1 MTQHQRHRIVFMGT
15 PDFAVPSLR
24 ALHQSHDVVAVYSQP
39 PRRSGRGMKT
49 NPSPVHQCAAELGLQ
64 VRTPTVFAEDDIA
77 ELSQLQPDLLVVVA
91 YGMILPQAVLDVP
104 RLMPINGHASILPRW
119 RGAAPIHRA
128 IAAGDEKTGVTAM
141 KMEIGLDTGPMLRMA
156 ETPIAKDDTTG
167 SLHDRLAQMT
177 ASLLDQVAAN
187 LDDIT
192 PVPQNDA
199 DATWADKITPEEAE
213 MNFNL
218 DVKTIDQYIRA
229 FSPFPGAWLAL
240 GIDGGKPMRLK
251 VKAIGKVALSD
262 SKKYPSGQFIGKG
275 PEGGPML
282 AAADG
287 AIELRTVQPQGKASM
302 TGRDFLNGN
311 KMPARIFPLAD
322 LLGA

>member
-1 MTQHQRHRIVFMGT
+1 MTQQQRHRIVFMGT

-49 NPSPVHQCAAELGLQ
+49 RPSPVHQCAVELGIE
-64 VRTPTVFAEDDIA
+64 VRTPTAFSADEITALA
-77 ELSQLQPDLLVVVA
+77 ELSPDLLVVVA

-104 RLMPINGHASILPRW
+104 SLMPINGHASILPRW

-141 KMEIGLDTGPMLRMA
+141 KMEIGLDTGPMLKLA
-156 ETPIAKDDTTG
+156 ETPIAIDDTTG
-167 SLHDRLAQMT
+167 SLHDRLAEMT
-177 ASLLDQVAAN
+177 ASLLDDVAAN
-187 LDDIT
+187 LDAIT
-192 PVPQNDA
+192 PVLQD
-199 DATWADKITPEEAE
+199 DGMATWADKITPEEAE
-213 MNFNL
+213 MNFSL

-240 GIDGGKPMRLK
+240 GVEDGKPVRLK
-251 VKAIGKVALSD
+251 VKAIAEVAHSG
-262 SKKYPSGQFIGKG
+262 SENYQSGQFLGKG
-275 PEGGPML
+275 PEGGPVL

-287 AIELRTVQPQGKASM
+287 AIELRIVQPQGKASM

-311 KMPARIFPLAD
+311 EMPPRIVPLAD